1 MTADL
6 DAQGTVLKNIYA
18 QLELRFNLLREITPK
33 YTSYQFRSL
42 VGSPFDGTPASKAI
56 AGAAICESEWTEIDV
71 EKAAAATVPRN
82 KIVKKLRQWQDSGII
97 DLQHAGV
104 VNVYRIMRALP
115 TTREEKDQII
125 NDVYADLESREGQD
139 LDRID
144 DVVSL
149 LTGTKCFA
157 RALAEHFGDSLPE
170 GEAECGECTWCE
182 THVPRW
188 MDIPAP
194 RTFNVGLFDRILSII
209 PDGDDPRYLARVAFG
224 IRSPRV
230 TAARLGRH
238 QVFGSMED
246 HDFGVSIQLTE
257 SPADV
262 PSSAI
267 KQEDDR
273 AERKPRV
280 KREPIVKME
289 DDETKPGVKQEP
301 TVKTEEAG
309 VKSEPVNDVLVEEMT
324 RRDDRK
330 RIERTIGIWTRHKGI
345 QSGSL
350 PVVGLGDVRLRNQ
363 GSSESRHIAMI
374 RPNLCFPAGG
384 FLYQYISICA
394 QLCHEFLDTHLPL
407 EGMSA
412 YCLRLILCGTDD
424 TSAVHF
430 AVASA
435 NFSIGLVLPG
445 IVDG

>member
-6 DAQGTVLKNIYA
+6 GAQGTVLKNIYA

-33 YTSYQFRSL
+33 YTSYQFRSK
-42 VGSPFDGTPASKAI
+42 VRSPFDGTPASKAI
-56 AGAAICESEWTEIDV
+56 KGAAKREREWTHIDV
-71 EKAAAATVPRN
+71 EKAAAGTIPRN
-82 KIVKKLRQWQDSGII
+82 EIINKLRQWQDSGKIE
-97 DLQHAGV
+97 LQHSGV
-104 VNVYRIMRALP
+104 VNVYRLMRALP
-115 TTREEKDQII
+115 TTKEEKDQII

-170 GEAECGECTWCE
+170 GKAECGECTWCE
-182 THVPRW
+182 THVPRR
-188 MDIPAP
+188 MDKPAP
-194 RTFNVGLFDRILSII
+194 RTFNVGRFDQILSIV
-209 PDGDDPRYLARVAFG
+209 PDRDDPRYLARVAFG

-246 HDFGVSIQLTE
+246 HDFGLTE

-280 KREPIVKME
+280 KREPIVKTE
-289 DDETKPGVKQEP
+289 DNETKPRVKQEP

-309 VKSEPVNDVLVEEMT
+309 VKSEPVNDVLVEEIT
-324 RRDDRK
+324 RRDDMKYPCCRYFYLDTGTCSAK
-330 RIERTIGIWTRHKGI
+330 LECDNEGYFATRLIRAQWNSIGLFACDRIGKCQAEE
-345 QSGSL
+345 SG
-350 PVVGLGDVRLRNQ
+350 RLRIAACRNGRTYAFRPAAFSVLQ
-363 GSSESRHIAMI
+363 G
-374 RPNLCFPAGG
+374 
-384 FLYQYISICA
+384 
-394 QLCHEFLDTHLPL
+394 HEFLDAHVLADVL
-407 EGMSA
+407 EVGRHT
-412 YCLRLILCGTDD
+412 L
-424 TSAVHF
+424 AVYSSLWK
-430 AVASA
+430 VC
-435 NFSIGLVLPG
+435 